1 MSEASEG
8 KHGVQSIEIGM
19 QVLRALAGG
28 ERAMMLKDIAA
39 IAGMPASKAHRYLV
53 SLIRAGMVEQDR
65 ETSLY
70 DLGPL
75 ALHVGLA
82 AIDRLDRIQLG
93 LNAIAELRDRV
104 NETTALSVWSE
115 NGPIIVR
122 GERPRRAITVNVVT
136 GTALDVLSSASGQI
150 FAAYLPREQISKLIE
165 TELSEGRAPVG
176 ADSWPAIETMFERV
190 RQTGI
195 SAVSGY
201 HLVPGVEAVG
211 APVFNAGGDITL
223 TMLVVGIQGMFDMR
237 PEGQVV
243 RELIAA
249 ANTLSERLGSSR
261 RIVPA

>member
-1 MSEASEG
+1 MSEANEG

-39 IAGMPASKAHRYLV
+39 VAGMPASKAHRYLV

-115 NGPIIVR
+115 NGPVIVR

-136 GTALDVLSSASGQI
+136 GTALEVLSSASGQI
-150 FAAYLPREQISKLIE
+150 FGAYLPRPQVQGLIE
-165 TELSEGRAPVG
+165 AELAEGRAP
-176 ADSWPAIETMFERV
+176 ASANSWPAIEAMFDQV

-211 APVFNAGGDITL
+211 APVFNAAGDITL

-243 RELIAA
+243 RELKQA
-249 ANTLSERLGSSR
+249 ANLLSERLGSAR
-261 RIVPA
+261 RS

>member
-39 IAGMPASKAHRYLV
+39 AASMPASKAHRYLV

-82 AIDRLDRIQLG
+82 AIDRLDRVQQG
-93 LNAIAELRDRV
+93 LNAIAELRDQV
-104 NETTALSVWSE
+104 GETTALSVWSE

-122 GERPRRAITVNVVT
+122 DERSRRPITVNVVT

-150 FAAYLPREQISKLIE
+150 FAAYLPKEKTAALIDA
-165 TELSEGRAPVG
+165 ELADGRAPVG
-176 ADSWPAIETMFERV
+176 ARTWGDIEAMFERV
-190 RQTGI
+190 RQSGI
-195 SAVSGY
+195 STVSGY

-211 APVFNAGGDITL
+211 APVFNAAGDITL

-237 PEGQVV
+237 PDGTIV

-249 ANTLSERLGSSR
+249 ANKLSERLGSAR
-261 RIVPA
+261 RI

>member
-1 MSEASEG
+1 MSEAGEG

-39 IAGMPASKAHRYLV
+39 AAGMPASKAHRYLV

-65 ETSLY
+65 QTSLY

-93 LNAIAELRDRV
+93 LNAISELRDRV

-122 GERPRRAITVNVVT
+122 DERPRRAITVNVVT

-150 FAAYLPREQISKLIE
+150 FGAYLPAETTRHLIE
-165 TELSEGRAPVG
+165 AELADGRAPV
-176 ADSWPAIETMFERV
+176 ATRSWPRIEAMFDAIRAS
-190 RQTGI
+190 GI
-195 SAVSGY
+195 SSVSGY
-201 HLVPGVEAVG
+201 HLVPGVEAIG
-211 APVFNAGGDITL
+211 APVFNAAGAITL
-223 TMLVVGIQGMFDMR
+223 TMLVVGIQGMFDMSADG
-237 PEGQVV
+237 PVV
-243 RELIAA
+243 RELKQA
-249 ANTLSERLGSSR
+249 ANLLSERLGSSR
-261 RIVPA
+261 RI

>member
-19 QVLRALAGG
+19 QVLRALTRGD
-28 ERAMMLKDIAA
+28 RAMMLKDIAA
-39 IAGMPASKAHRYLV
+39 SAGMPASKAHRYLV

-82 AIDRLDRIQLG
+82 AIDRLDRVQLG
-93 LNAIAELRDRV
+93 LNAIAELRDLV
-104 NETTALSVWSE
+104 NETTALSVWSD

-122 GERPRRAITVNVVT
+122 DERSRRAITVNVVT

-150 FAAYLPREQISKLIE
+150 FAAYLPREKTQALIE
-165 TELSEGRAPVG
+165 AEIADRRAPKDTNTW
-176 ADSWPAIETMFERV
+176 ASIEAMFENV
-190 RQTGI
+190 RRTGI
-195 SAVSGY
+195 STVSGY

-211 APVFNAGGDITL
+211 APVFNAANEITL

-237 PEGQVV
+237 PDGPVV
-243 RELIAA
+243 RDLITA
-249 ANTLSERLGSSR
+249 ANTLSTRLGSTR
-261 RIVPA
+261 QA